1 MFGRTSLMP
10 NLISLTT
17 KPHPIG
23 RPPLRM
29 GFCVTTKGV
38 KMEIKAIETYYKGY
52 RFRSRLEARWAVFF
66 DAAGIKWE
74 YEPEGFVMSD
84 GTKYL
89 PDFYLPESKTFF
101 ECKGIMS
108 DFDQHK
114 VDMFVKESRYAVA
127 IGYQNMTFRASD
139 FWGDECFTLTTKDN
153 SALIRC
159 TECRKVQFMGLS
171 GSWQCRCCGAYDGN
185 SYVDWICNGDEENVD
200 FYPLVKA
207 KQARFEH
214 GERG

>member
-1 MFGRTSLMP
+1 MS
-10 NLISLTT
+10 
-17 KPHPIG
+17 
-23 RPPLRM
+23 
-29 GFCVTTKGV
+29 V
-38 KMEIKAIETYYKGY
+38 KAIQTFYKGHK
-52 RFRSRLEARWAVFF
+52 FRSRLEARWAVFF

-74 YEPEGFVMSD
+74 YEPEGFIMSD

-108 DFDQHK
+108 QFDQHK
-114 VDMFVKESRYAVA
+114 VDMFVKESGYAVA
-127 IGYQNMTFRASD
+127 VGYQDMTFCASD
-139 FWGDECFTLTTKDN
+139 NWCDETFSLTEKSD
-153 SALIRC
+153 SALMQC
-159 TECRKVQFMGLS
+159 TECRKVQFIGLC
-171 GSWQCRCCGAYDGN
+171 GSWHCRCCGAYDGN
-185 SYVDWICNGDEENVD
+185 RYVDWICNGDEENVC

>member
-1 MFGRTSLMP
+1 MS
-10 NLISLTT
+10 
-17 KPHPIG
+17 
-23 RPPLRM
+23 
-29 GFCVTTKGV
+29 
-38 KMEIKAIETYYKGY
+38 EIKAIETYYKGY

-66 DAAGIKWE
+66 DAAGIKYE

-108 DFDQHK
+108 EFDQHK
-114 VDMFVKESRYAVA
+114 VDMFVKESGYAVA
-127 IGYQNMTFRASD
+127 IGYQNMTFCACD
-139 FWGDECFTLTTKDN
+139 QWDDDCFTLTKKFC
-153 SALIRC
+153 SALMRC
-159 TECRKVQFMGLS
+159 TECGNVQFIGTS

-185 SYVDWICNGDEENVD
+185 SYVDWICDGDEENVD
-200 FYPLVKA
+200 FYPFVKA